1 MKTFY
6 PILLI
11 LTLVISSSCDKSNN
25 DLNLDTIVNTQWT
38 LSKIIDN
45 QTGEITEF
53 PVQIDK
59 FHIIFKQYGIIE
71 LPDYCNYSFGTYSLI
86 NDDSLIIS
94 NVGPGTEKYCLPDLA
109 MDWETLFINSL
120 RKSETHS
127 VMNNHLTVNSS
138 GDYDLVF
145 DFVESFDSYKGKLLF
160 YTNSQIINCPF
171 AIEISL
177 NNTIIDTLTAAST
190 YSDTS
195 CYCDN
200 QTGIG
205 LIKDIASGSYIFH
218 ASEINCS
225 STNRVNSWTGD
236 ITIIN
241 DSCSVIFFDVIE

>member
-6 PILLI
+6 PILII
-11 LTLVISSSCDKSNN
+11 LSLAISSGCDKSNN
-25 DLNLDTIVNTQWT
+25 DLKLNAIINTEWT

-45 QTGEITEF
+45 QSGETTEF
-53 PVQIDK
+53 PDQIDK

-86 NDDSLIIS
+86 NNDSLIIS

-109 MDWETLFINSL
+109 MDWETLFINAL
-120 RKSETHS
+120 RESETYS
-127 VMNNHLTVNSS
+127 IMNNQLTVNCT

-145 DFVESFDSYKGKLLF
+145 DFVESMDSDKGKLLF

-195 CYCDN
+195 CYCDD

-205 LIKDIASGSYIFH
+205 LIKEIASGSYIFH

-225 STNRVNSWTGD
+225 ATNRVNSWTGD
-236 ITIIN
+236 ITIKN